1 MGTVVVKRSYQSKQG
16 NRVRCAKNDGARR
29 GGSRTAPA
37 APGDHYDGSIT
48 GLLPTALMHG
58 YMDIMD

>member
-37 APGDHYDGSIT
+37 ANRPYNVRHDT
-48 GLLPTALMHG
+48 VRLVRRLA
-58 YMDIMD
+58 